1 MRDILRKLLFS
12 CFYTKDQM
20 WVEFFF
26 TLKVRFDS
34 LCLRNLSSSPPPIP
48 LHDNKKI
55 GSVRDDHSTF
65 YFLKVLALL
74 ISY

>member
-34 LCLRNLSSSPPPIP
+34 LCLRNLSSPPPPIP
-48 LHDNKKI
+48 LHDNTKI
-55 GSVRDDHSTF
+55 GGVRDDHSTF

>member
-1 MRDILRKLLFS
+1 MRGILSKALLS

-34 LCLRNLSSSPPPIP
+34 LCLHELSSSPPPMP
-48 LHDNKKI
+48 LRDNTKI
-55 GSVRDDHSTF
+55 GGVRDDHSTF
-65 YFLKVLALL
+65 YLLKVLALL
-74 ISY
+74 ISC

>member
-1 MRDILRKLLFS
+1 MRDILCKAFLS

-34 LCLRNLSSSPPPIP
+34 LCLRNLSSSPPPVQ
-48 LHDNKKI
+48 LHDNTKI
-55 GSVRDDHSTF
+55 GDVRDDHSAF
-65 YFLKVLALL
+65 YSFEVLARL